1 MGSAGALMAAYRFRA
16 ARADGRI
23 TSGRIDA
30 ATAAE
35 AGAVLFDRGLHALS
49 IAEAPASARRPA
61 ASRHDLAL
69 VFRSI
74 ASLVGAGVPLERAV
88 AASEPLA
95 KGALKAMLVQV
106 RQQLREGRGL
116 AGALDGSGMVPPV
129 VTGMLRAG
137 ERGSRL
143 GAALDHAAAHLEH
156 EAELAARLRQA
167 LAYPMLLAVAGTI
180 SVVVIG
186 TVVVPRFAAL
196 LADLGQSLP
205 LSTRILLSASG
216 FVTRHGLALAAA
228 LILAGIAATA
238 WVGRPA
244 GRLAWHRALLH
255 LPVVRSIRHALASAR
270 LCRALGGMLAAGLP
284 LLQALDAACDAAG
297 DLAVAERIGRA
308 RERVTRGEPL
318 SASLGAERA
327 ITPMALE
334 LVTVGE
340 SSGRL
345 AAMVD
350 RAGAVAG
357 QEAERSLRTATTL
370 IEPALIVSF
379 GGVVALVAAAL
390 LQAVY
395 SIRPGG

>member
-1 MGSAGALMAAYRFRA
+1 MAAYRFRA

-49 IAEAPASARRPA
+49 IAEAPAGAHRPA

-95 KGALKAMLVQV
+95 KGALKAMLVQA
-106 RQQLREGRGL
+106 RQHLREGRGL
-116 AGALDGSGMVPPV
+116 AGAVDASGMVPPV
-129 VTGMLRAG
+129 VIGMLRAG

-156 EAELAARLRQA
+156 EAELAARLKQA
-167 LAYPMLLAVAGTI
+167 LAYPLLLAVTGTA
-180 SVVVIG
+180 SVLVIG

-196 LADLGQSLP
+196 LADLGQALP
-205 LSTRILLSASG
+205 LSTRLLLGGSA
-216 FVTRHGLALAAA
+216 FLTRHGLLLAA
-228 LILAGIAATA
+228 GAAVLGAMAASWTR
-238 WVGRPA
+238 GPA
-244 GRLAWHRALLH
+244 GELAWHRALLH
-255 LPVVRSIRHALASAR
+255 LPVVRAVRHALATAR

-284 LLQALDAACDAAG
+284 LLPALEAARDAAG
-297 DLAVAERIGRA
+297 DRAVAERLGRA

-327 ITPMALE
+327 VTPMALE
-334 LVTVGE
+334 LLTVGE

-345 AAMVD
+345 AAMAD
-350 RAGAVAG
+350 RAGEVAR